1 MHYVRERAHPC
12 HIPGV
17 DGRDSSLLSLR
28 RVQGLG
34 SDHQAWQQ
42 SFYLMSH
49 LVSAITL
56 IVFLVYLVYFV
67 LLAIVPG
74 IFAHVLSSAPSL
86 SYMPSPQPS
95 GDLSTS

>member
-1 MHYVRERAHPC
+1 MHYVRERAHLC
-12 HIPGV
+12 HISGV

-28 RVQGLG
+28 RIQGLG

-56 IVFLVYLVYFV
+56 IVFLVYFV